1 MYKLEHIIYPQL
13 PVEGPAARLE
23 RVGERLAQGH
33 VGQRHDEVPDE
44 VDAEDL
50 VRRIEPGVRNHNTT

>member
-1 MYKLEHIIYPQL
+1 MLEAINPQI
-13 PVEGPAARLE
+13 PVEGAPALFE

-33 VGQRHDEVPDE
+33 VGQRHDEVLDE

-50 VRRIEPGVRNHNTT
+50 VRRVKPLIGC